1 MRREI
6 LGKHVKSILAS
17 KAMDKEFFL
26 KKSTGTILEGKRVVV
41 SVIVT
46 GPDTAHLDWCHPKRI
61 ELGIEQGLVEQ
72 EFANHVVSGG
82 PGS

>member
-6 LGKHVKSILAS
+6 LAKHVKSISLPKS
-17 KAMDKEFFL
+17 IDKEFFL
-26 KKSTGTILEGKRVVV
+26 QKATGIIFEGKRVVV

-46 GPDTAHLDWCHPKRI
+46 GPDAARLDWCHPKRI
-61 ELGIEQGLVEQ
+61 ELGIEQGPVEQ

>member
-6 LGKHVKSILAS
+6 LGKHVKNILQS
-17 KAMDKEFFL
+17 KAIDKEFLL
-26 KKSTGTILEGKRVVV
+26 KKSTGTIFESRRVVV

-46 GPDTAHLDWCHPKRI
+46 GPDTARLDWCHPKRI
-61 ELGIEQGLVEQ
+61 DLGIEREPVEQ
-72 EFANHVVSGG
+72 EFSNHVVSGG